1 MQIKQTLLRPTMD
14 NFNNIISVKFAQAEQ
29 PKFEEKKGSYPY
41 VEFGANNNYPTYLT
55 DMYNESPKHGA
66 IIKGKSTYIFGKGFE
81 GVTQDANT
89 AGDSWNTIVKKC
101 ILDDELYG
109 GYYLQIIYN
118 LLGDIKDVF
127 HVEFTKVRTNKTL
140 TQFYVKNDWTVNNTK
155 EPIRQYPAFCN
166 KYDKDTPSVILF
178 VKQYNPKCDVYPLP
192 SYFHGL
198 NYIECD
204 IQISRWIL
212 GNAKDGFAAGK
223 LIQFFNGDPVEEQ
236 KGQIEKGLKK
246 KFSGSEGDRYTIVFS
261 KSGETPVQISDLGNT
276 MLTKEDFTPINL
288 LVQTEIFACHQ
299 VTSPMLF
306 GIKTEGQLGGRSE
319 IRDAYEIFNN
329 TYINERQ
336 QAHEDVFNHL
346 FALVGIKGDQK
357 ITPVEPLGFSMDDAM
372 LLKVMPREYFLD
384 KLSVEQKYYS
394 LPPVEGVPGT
404 MAPAPATDASGQPIA
419 AGNDNIKN
427 LTGRQHQQVMRI
439 VRQFIS
445 GKMTKEQAG
454 LMLKSGFSFTDDDV
468 NTFLGV
474 DNDPATFSSQDEIDF
489 ALLEQFGQCG
499 EDASMYEVVSRKP
512 AREAEYFA
520 DVKQLTEL
528 EANVLNLIK
537 KDKRVT
543 ANVIATTL
551 QIDTAVVNKVMTGL
565 VEAGLLIETSTQVGE
580 DTIIERE
587 ATDIKPGGEKPTTT
601 EIFIRYEYGWRS
613 IVPVSERNTPAHPS
627 RDFCKRMM
635 GFNRLYS
642 RADIENIS
650 MRLGYSVWDRVGGWW
665 TMPDGQA
672 SPQCRHEWNAL
683 TVIRKK

>member
-1 MQIKQTLLRPTMD
+1 MD
-14 NFNNIISVKFAQAEQ
+14 SYNNIISVKFAQAEH
-29 PKFEEKKGSYPY
+29 PKFEEKKGSLNYI
-41 VEFGANNNYPTYLT
+41 EFGYNNLYPNYLM
-55 DMYNESPKHGA
+55 DLYNESPKHGA
-66 IIKGKSTYIFGKGFE
+66 IIKGKANYVFGKGFE
-81 GVTQDANT
+81 DVEQKANT
-89 AGDSWNTIVKKC
+89 AGDTWNSIVKKC
-101 ILDDELYG
+101 ILDDELYA

-118 LLGDIKDVF
+118 LLGNIKDVF
-127 HVEFTKVRTNKTL
+127 HIEYHKVRTNKD
-140 TQFYVKNDWTVNNTK
+140 QSKFYVKNDWASSNFK
-155 EPIRQYPAFCN
+155 EKVREYPAFSN
-166 KYDKDTPSVILF
+166 KYDKKTPACILF
-178 VKQYNPKCDVYPLP
+178 IKQYNPKSDIYPLP
-192 SYFHGL
+192 NYFHGL

-276 MLTKEDFTPINL
+276 MLTKEDFTPVNL

-329 TYINERQ
+329 TYVNERQ
-336 QAHEDVFNHL
+336 QAHEETFNFLFNLTGITGEHL
-346 FALVGIKGDQK
+346 
-357 ITPVEPLGFSMDDAM
+357 ITPVEPLGFSLDDAM
-372 LLKVMPREYFLD
+372 LLKVMPREYFMD
-384 KLSVEQKYYS
+384 KLAVDPKYYL
-394 LPPVEGVPGT
+394 LPPVEGTPGT
-404 MAPAPATDASGQPIA
+404 MAPAPIVDATGQPVA

-439 VRQFIS
+439 VRQFLS
-445 GKMTKEQAG
+445 GKMTKDQAG
-454 LMLKSGFSFTDDDV
+454 LMLKSGFSFTDEDV

-474 DNDPATFSSQDEIDF
+474 DNDPATFSSQEEIDF
-489 ALLEQFGQCG
+489 TLLEQFSKVG
-499 EDASMYEVVSRKP
+499 EDAGTFEVLTRKP
-512 AREAEYFA
+512 ARVAEYFA
-520 DVKQLTEL
+520 DVKELTEL

-537 KDKRVT
+537 KDKRMT

-565 VEAGLLIETSTQVGE
+565 VEAGILIEKATKVGE
-580 DTIIERE
+580 DTVIERE
-587 ATDIKPGGEKPTTT
+587 ASGSKTGGEKPTTT
-601 EIFIRYEYGWRS
+601 EILIRYEYAWRS
-613 IVPVSERNTPAHPS
+613 IVPPNERNTAAHPS
-627 RDFCKRMM
+627 RDFCIKMM

-642 RADIENIS
+642 RSDIESIS
-650 MRLGYSVWDRVGGWW
+650 MQLGYSVWDRVGGWW